1 MKVASI
7 RWFILLVGLAPS
19 ATIGQTWTA
28 LDAPGPSARHT
39 PAAIYDP
46 LGERIV
52 LFGGRGASGDLN
64 DVWAFHLESDSWQQL
79 QPSGTRPTPRFS
91 HNALYDASG
100 QRMLIWSG
108 RSLDASGSTL
118 LNDVWALDLNTH
130 DWTLLAATTAAPIAR
145 YGTAAVFDPVAG
157 HLVSFAGFTTQGR
170 FDDTWRFDPER
181 RTWQDVTAAS
191 TQPGERCLHAAA
203 FDSQRRRM
211 IMFGGQRGNA
221 ALDDAWALDLA
232 TDQWTALPSVPATGG
247 RKFPAMTYDSSADRV
262 LVFGGETTA
271 GTRAGDLWA
280 LDLASQLWSVLTTT
294 GPSSRDGAV
303 LVYVPSQSRLIL
315 FGGTTPDGNA
325 GDTWSLA
332 LPGPPTA
339 VSHQESAR
347 PTSLSLQA
355 FPNPFNASVV
365 LELQLKETGRLTIHN
380 TLGQPVR
387 RLGPAPVG
395 ASRRIW
401 NGRDDAGGRVAS
413 GLYLAVLE
421 SAASRQVR
429 RLILLR

>member
-7 RWFILLVGLAPS
+7 RWFILLVWFAPS
-19 ATIGQTWTA
+19 ATIGQTWTE

-46 LGERIV
+46 LGERII
-52 LFGGRGASGDLN
+52 LFGGRGSSGDLN
-64 DVWAFHLESDSWQQL
+64 DVWAFRLESDSWQQL
-79 QPSGTRPTPRFS
+79 QPSGTGPTPRFS
-91 HNALYDASG
+91 HNAVYDASG

-118 LNDVWALDLNTH
+118 LNDVWALDLRTH
-130 DWTLLAATTAAPIAR
+130 YWTLLEATMAAPVAR
-145 YGTAAVFDPVAG
+145 YGTAAVFALVAG
-157 HLVSFAGFTTQGR
+157 QLVSFAGFTTQGR
-170 FDDTWRFDPER
+170 FDGTWCFDPER
-181 RTWQDVTAAS
+181 RTWQDVTSAS
-191 TQPGERCLHAAA
+191 PQPGERCLHATA

-211 IMFGGQRGNA
+211 IIFGGQRGSA

-247 RKFPAMTYDSSADRV
+247 RKFPAVTYDPSADHL

-271 GTRAGDLWA
+271 GTRGGDLWV
-280 LDLASQLWSVLTTT
+280 LDLPGQFWSVLTTT
-294 GPSSRDGAV
+294 GPSPRDGAV
-303 LVYVPSQSRLIL
+303 LVHVPSQSRLIL

-325 GDTWSLA
+325 GDTWSLP

-339 VSHQESAR
+339 VSQQKSVR
-347 PTSLSLQA
+347 PASLSLQA

-365 LELQLKETGRLTIHN
+365 LETQLRETGRLTIHN

-387 RLGPAPVG
+387 RLGPAPIG
-395 ASRRIW
+395 ASRRVW
-401 NGRDDAGGRVAS
+401 DGRDDAGGRMAS
-413 GLYLAVLE
+413 GVYLAVLE
-421 SAASRQVR
+421 SAAARQVR